1 MNRLRQKFKND
12 DLGPK
17 MPNFP
22 NFTNSKN
29 FQSARYFCVMSPTL
43 CKNSEKGDGSILR
56 ERCYRRTELNS
67 SDSPTE
73 LGVEKDNKQN
83 LLTLSIH

>member
-1 MNRLRQKFKND
+1 
-12 DLGPK
+12 
-17 MPNFP
+17 
-22 NFTNSKN
+22 
-29 FQSARYFCVMSPTL
+29 MSPTL

-73 LGVEKDNKQN
+73 LGIEKDNKQN